1 MFNSLL
7 PVNGS
12 ILGGCGILKN
22 LVWPGL
28 KVGLVQAFIEAN
40 FKTKPNFEA
49 KPYRPIKQDQV
60 L

>member
-28 KVGLVQAFIEAN
+28 KVGLIEAN

-49 KPYRPIKQDQV
+49 RQSIFLSQLLSQN
-60 L
+60 